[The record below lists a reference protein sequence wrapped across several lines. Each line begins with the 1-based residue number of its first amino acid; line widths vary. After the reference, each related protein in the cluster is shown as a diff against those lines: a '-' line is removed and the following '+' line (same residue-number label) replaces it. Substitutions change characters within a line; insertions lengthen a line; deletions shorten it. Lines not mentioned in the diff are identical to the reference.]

1 MIDTVRLR
9 LRRPRRGDVDA
20 VFAYRSRAEVA
31 RHLRAGPWSREKT
44 ERELTRY
51 ATAAFGT
58 FGDELVLL
66 AETRDGGA
74 VVGEVGLRWPDA
86 TGAAEVGYV
95 FNPEFGGQGF
105 ATEAVRGVV
114 SAAFE
119 RWAVAQVIAITDAA
133 NRDSRRLCE
142 RIGMHLAAS
151 PSVPTGAAST
161 SARTCCRGTGTTKR
175 SGPAEP
181 AAVSSSRPPD
191 PAGRAARCGGAS
203 CCPVSGCRRC
213 GRPEPHSATGSYPR
227 RRSAVSIRTSTRAV
241 IPVTSTG
248 RRPAT

>member
-20 VFAYRSRAEVA
+20 VFAYRSRADVA

-51 ATAAFGT
+51 ATAGFGT

-142 RIGMHLAAS
+142 RIGMHLAATS
-151 PSVPTGAAST
+151 VSTDGRHVDECTYVLSRDRYDEAQPS
-161 SARTCCRGTGTTKR
+161 C
-175 SGPAEP
+175 
-181 AAVSSSRPPD
+181 
-191 PAGRAARCGGAS
+191 
-203 CCPVSGCRRC
+203 
-213 GRPEPHSATGSYPR
+213 
-227 RRSAVSIRTSTRAV
+227 
-241 IPVTSTG
+241 
-248 RRPAT
+248 